1 MKGSEELREKL
12 KGILAVTT
20 TPFKENY
27 DLDEEGLRKHTQ
39 FLVKEG
45 VNGIISMGSTGES
58 HALTFDE
65 RKRIMQIV
73 REATP
78 KEVPCIICCNYS
90 ATRQVLEL
98 SKLAQE
104 IGADGLMILPTYYR
118 KPSEQEIVEFYRSVF
133 SAVDIGVILYN
144 NPFVTQVDMSCKLL
158 KYLIEIGNVVGI
170 KECTPDIFK
179 FEQVVRNI
187 REVPIFSGHDIP
199 FEPYSILMGTAGYVS
214 VIANFMPRAMVK
226 LYNHTLKGEF
236 VQAQAIHEIFG
247 PFIEYMI
254 SPKYSAELVPVKAAV
269 NMAGLPAGPT
279 RPPILP
285 LPEED
290 RGPLQKVLNEIKRE
304 IGK

>member
-1 MKGSEELREKL
+1 MMKAADLRKKL
-12 KGILAVTT
+12 KGVLAVTT
-20 TPFKENY
+20 TPFKDNY
-27 DLDEEGLRKHTQ
+27 DLDEEGLKKHTQ

-45 VNGIISMGSTGES
+45 VHGIISMGSTGES

-65 RKRIMQIV
+65 RKKIMQIV

-78 KEVPCIICCNYS
+78 NDVPLIICCNYS
-90 ATRQVLEL
+90 ATIQVVEL

-104 IGADGLMILPTYYR
+104 SGADGLMILPTYYR
-118 KPSEQEIVEFYRSVF
+118 KPSEQEIIEFYRTIF

-158 KYLIEIGNVVGI
+158 KHLIEIGNVVGI
-170 KECTPDIFK
+170 KECSPDIFK

-187 REVPIFSGHDIP
+187 REVPILSGHGIP
-199 FEPYSILMGTAGYVS
+199 FEPYSILMGTSGFVS
-214 VIANFMPRAMVK
+214 VVANFMPKAMLK
-226 LYNHTLKGEF
+226 LYNYTLQGDF
-236 VQAQAIHEIFG
+236 VKAQAIHDIFG

-269 NMAGLPAGPT
+269 NMLGLPAGPT

-285 LPEED
+285 LPAED
-290 RGPLQKVLNEIKRE
+290 KGPLEKLLNDIKR
-304 IGK
+304 KV